1 LTGGRDGARD
11 AALPAST
18 QVAIVGGGVAGC
30 ATALSLLRH
39 GVHDFIVLEAEPV
52 GSFRIGE
59 TIPPASAAVLRRFGL
74 WEAFLAQGHVPSPG
88 SAASWGKAELAY
100 NDFLLDPQRRG
111 WHLNRVRFDGLLA
124 DAVTRRGGALARGL
138 RLRAVERAV
147 ERAVAPR
154 AGGWSLT
161 LEAKDGARRLDT
173 EFLVDATGVAS
184 AAARRFGVARN
195 AIDCL
200 TVVHGVFDLAA
211 PDAASART
219 LLEAAEYGWWYA
231 TALPGGRSIAT
242 LSTDRATLRERRL
255 ADPETFNA
263 ALRQTRHVAPFLA
276 RGPTSGTPKLNIAIA
291 PSAILS
297 RVTGPGW
304 LAVGDA
310 ACSYDPLTSQGV
322 IKALLDGETA
332 GQAIAAHR
340 GGDDA
345 SLLAYQDRLFAGFSR
360 YLELRRHLYGLE
372 RRWRDAP
379 FWRRPLTDQA
389 LAAQPSTVGG

>member
-1 LTGGRDGARD
+1 LTARRDAARD
-11 AALPAST
+11 AALPTST

-39 GVHDFIVLEAEPV
+39 GLHDFIVLEAEPE

-59 TIPPASAAVLRRFGL
+59 TIPPACAAVLRRFGL

-88 SAASWGKAELAY
+88 SAASWGKAELGY

-111 WHLNRVRFDGLLA
+111 WHLDRARFDGLLA
-124 DAVTRRGGALARGL
+124 EAVTRRGGALARGL
-138 RLRAVERAV
+138 RLRAVER
-147 ERAVAPR
+147 EVAPR

-161 LEAKDGARRLDT
+161 LDAEDGARRLDT
-173 EFLVDATGVAS
+173 EFLVDATGAAA
-184 AAARRFGVARN
+184 AAARRLGVARN

-211 PDAASART
+211 PDSASART

-231 TALPGGRSIAT
+231 AALPGGRLIAA
-242 LSTDRATLRERRL
+242 LSTDRATLRKQRL
-255 ADPETFNA
+255 AEPETWNA
-263 ALRQTRHVAPFLA
+263 ALRQTRHVAPLLA
-276 RGPTSGTPKLNIAIA
+276 RSRTSGTPKLNIAIA

-310 ACSYDPLTSQGV
+310 ASSYDPLTSQGI

-332 GQAIAAHR
+332 GQAIATHR
-340 GGDDA
+340 GGGGDDA
-345 SLLAYQDRLFAGFSR
+345 PLLAYQDRLFAGFTR

-379 FWRRPLTDQA
+379 FWRRPLTD
-389 LAAQPSTVGG
+389 